1 MKPKVRRRA
10 RHVDLEARWQ
20 QVKAKILDDADLLGT
35 QGTFCRKT
43 EADHPIWRLRYVDRR
58 ADGKAVH
65 RTISLAPNEELRRRT
80 QELLERCR
88 QRGARAAE
96 VESMR
101 CSSEALVGLLRK
113 AISKRHGIQHAEADE
128 TPTADNP

>member
-1 MKPKVRRRA
+1 MKPKVKRRA

-20 QVKAKILDDADLLGT
+20 RVKSKILDDADLLAT

-65 RTISLAPNEELRRRT
+65 RAIGLGSNPEFLRRT
-80 QELLERCR
+80 QELLARCH
-88 QRGARAAE
+88 QRGIREME
-96 VESMR
+96 VENMR
-101 CSSEALVGLLRK
+101 RSSETLVGLLRQ
-113 AISKRHGIQHAEADE
+113 AISKRSGSHQAMA
-128 TPTADNP
+128 TRPQA